1 MDRSRLLLLFLLFVV
16 TSLAGGA
23 ALAVLPLALVP
34 LVSALVA
41 AVLAAVLFVRT
52 MAPYR
57 KALDAVCQGVVSG
70 QIVDVSD
77 CGTVHPLLAE
87 AMEKLNALKALRV
100 KLSENGSRIAIAS
113 AEVSFASDRLEEKV
127 HQEVS
132 EATGIADS
140 IRRIS
145 LTIED
150 MARLTT
156 GASESAKQSR
166 DVSEEG
172 QQATRVITGIMGS
185 TQEKA
190 EHTAEII
197 SSLET
202 KSNQILEISNVISD
216 IAAQTNLLALNAA
229 IEAARAGEQGRGF
242 AVVADEVRSLAQ
254 RTADSTH
261 EIQSTVNEIYA
272 EVGKAAENMRDL
284 VATIHESVD
293 STAGVDQKLIGIL
306 EQSENVST
314 QISGI
319 SHGAEENA
327 AEIEQISAAI
337 NIVSQHLQETEQQV
351 EGIAQQSITLAEM
364 AEFIHES
371 MAGFDLGTVHD
382 RMRAVAGKAS
392 SDISRIFEQ
401 AIASGE
407 ITESDLFDQNYQA
420 IADTNPTKYKTR
432 YDDFTDRV
440 LPAIQEAIL
449 NQNSEI
455 AYAGAVDVKGYFPTH
470 NKKYSQALTGNYD
483 TDLVNNRTKRIFTDR
498 VGSRCGSNTKAF
510 LLQTYK
516 RDTGEILHD
525 ISVPIILHGKHWGGF
540 RMGYKAT

>member
-1 MDRSRLLLLFLLFVV
+1 MERKRFLLLFLLFVI
-16 TSLAGGA
+16 TLMTGAGA
-23 ALAVLPLALVP
+23 VAVLPLALVP
-34 LVSALVA
+34 LITAFVA
-41 AVLAAVLFVRT
+41 VVVAGVLFSRMLT
-52 MAPYR
+52 PYH
-57 KALDAVCQGVVSG
+57 KALDAVCQGVVHG
-70 QIVDVSD
+70 QTVDVSET
-77 CGTVHPLLAE
+77 GFVHPLFDETLN
-87 AMEKLNALKALRV
+87 KLKALKALRM

-127 HQEVS
+127 HEEVS

-156 GASESAKQSR
+156 GASESAKLSR
-166 DVSEEG
+166 DVSQEG
-172 QQATRVITGIMGS
+172 QQATREITGIMGS

-190 EHTAEII
+190 ENTAHII

-261 EIQSTVNEIYA
+261 EIQSTVNEIYS
-272 EVGKAAENMRDL
+272 EVGKAAETMRDL
-284 VATIHESVD
+284 VSTIHESVE
-293 STAGVDQKLIGIL
+293 STADVDQKLIGIL
-306 EQSENVST
+306 QQSENVSS

-337 NIVSQHLQETEQQV
+337 NIVSQHLKETEQQV

-382 RMRAVAGKAS
+382 RMLAVAGKAAN
-392 SDISRIFEQ
+392 DIGQIFELAISR
-401 AIASGE
+401 GE
-407 ITESDLFDQNYQA
+407 IIESDLFDQNYQA
-420 IADTNPTKYKTR
+420 IPETNPAKYKTR

-440 LPAIQEAIL
+440 LPTIQEAIL
-449 NQNSEI
+449 NENHEI

-470 NKKYSQALTGNYD
+470 NKRYAKPLTGDYA

-498 VGSRCGSNTKAF
+498 VGSRCGSNTKDF

-540 RMGYKAT
+540 RMGYKAA